1 MTSANFPRFG
11 HFDKEYQIFHLLL
24 IFHSE
29 PCLTE
34 SVKYMNAKHTNY
46 QTLELISSSDIK
58 STPVPSLWTR
68 IKYCFMRLRTPSPQA
83 AIPFIWKTID
93 ASGKTRWNIFD
104 RLTGQTLCFLTDE
117 KFFSWLEQRYY
128 R

>member
-1 MTSANFPRFG
+1 MPSANFPRFG
-11 HFDKEYQIFHLLL
+11 HFDKNIKSFNYFSSFTSSL
-24 IFHSE
+24 I
-29 PCLTE
+29 E
-34 SVKYMNAKHTNY
+34 SVKYMNTKHTNY

-58 STPVPSLWTR
+58 SNPAPSLWMR
-68 IKYCFMRLRTPSPQA
+68 IKYCLMRLRTPSPQA

-117 KFFSWLEQRYY
+117 NFCSWLEQRYY